1 MGLSIWKDEKYRNL
15 QGTWPV
21 IFLSFADVK
30 ANTFAMAREKIC
42 MLIKEVYRKY
52 DFLLAE
58 GSLKEGETELFR
70 RTLTG
75 MTDSEAAYSL
85 KNLSGYLAGYY
96 GKKVIILLDE
106 YDTPLQEAWFVQFH
120 VQDESIFGAGGYDGG
135 YQSRQGIHFLRL
147 K

>member
-1 MGLSIWKDEKYRNL
+1 
-15 QGTWPV
+15 
-21 IFLSFADVK
+21 
-30 ANTFAMAREKIC
+30 

-85 KNLSGYLAGYY
+85 KKSVWLSGG
-96 GKKVIILLDE
+96 LLWKE
-106 YDTPLQEAWFVQFH
+106 
-120 VQDESIFGAGGYDGG
+120 
-135 YQSRQGIHFLRL
+135 